1 MCGCRVIGR
10 QDGVDRFGCQD
21 SGNASQRRL
30 WPVAARS
37 GVIQAGM
44 VTDGAMENIMTGLSA
59 AKVLEEA
66 GLAGQ
71 TFTAGEMKMA
81 GAEAGDTT
89 TEAAPRRRH
98 ILL

>member
-1 MCGCRVIGR
+1 
-10 QDGVDRFGCQD
+10 
-21 SGNASQRRL
+21 
-30 WPVAARS
+30 
-37 GVIQAGM
+37 
-44 VTDGAMENIMTGLSA
+44 MENIMSGLSA

-71 TFTAGEMKMA
+71 TIMAGEMKMA

-89 TEAAPRRRH
+89 TEAAPLRRH